1 MHTSGWLK
9 RAEKKRNERTQYAG
23 ERVLTQEAKQ
33 RNMKR
38 AIADARHELIDCQNE
53 LALQVS
59 R

>member
-1 MHTSGWLK
+1 LK

-38 AIADARHELIDCQNE
+38 AIADARHELIDILPE
-53 LALQVS
+53 
-59 R
+59 